1 MYQKYIIIGRLTKDG
16 ENRFLP
22 SGSQV
27 YKNSIATDRKFKKQ
41 DGTQGQEVMFMDF
54 VVYAGLAN
62 TMNTYLKKGS
72 QVLLEGFIK
81 FEQWTASDGTARSR
95 HILQVETMKMLDSK
109 GASENHTY
117 NPQDQ
122 PSGYSDTP
130 ESNHN
135 YQSPRAMNQSLPEIN
150 IDDDEIPFAPIGLQY
165 PYILHSC

>member
-1 MYQKYIIIGRLTKDG
+1 MYQKYIIVGRLTKDG

-81 FEQWTASDGTARSR
+81 FEQWAASDGTARSR

-109 GASENHTY
+109 GATENHTY

-122 PSGYSDTP
+122 PSGHSDIA

-135 YQSPRAMNQSLPEIN
+135 YQSPGAMNQSLPEI
-150 IDDDEIPFAPIGLQY
+150 DLDEIPFGCIGLQY

>member
-1 MYQKYIIIGRLTKDG
+1 MYQKYIIFGRLTKDG

-109 GASENHTY
+109 GAESNNTY
-117 NPQDQ
+117 NPEHQ
-122 PSGYSDTP
+122 PESSSSTA

-135 YQSPRAMNQSLPEIN
+135 YQSPGAMDRKIPEID
-150 IDDDEIPFAPIGLQY
+150 IDEDEIPF
-165 PYILHSC
+165 

>member
-1 MYQKYIIIGRLTKDG
+1 MYQKYIIVGRLTKDG

-109 GASENHTY
+109 SSSENTGY
-117 NPQDQ
+117 NPAHQ
-122 PSGYSDTP
+122 PSGHSDTA
-130 ESNHN
+130 EANHD
-135 YQSPRAMNQSLPEIN
+135 YQNLPAMNRDIPD
-150 IDDDEIPFAPIGLQY
+150 IDIDEDEIPF
-165 PYILHSC
+165 